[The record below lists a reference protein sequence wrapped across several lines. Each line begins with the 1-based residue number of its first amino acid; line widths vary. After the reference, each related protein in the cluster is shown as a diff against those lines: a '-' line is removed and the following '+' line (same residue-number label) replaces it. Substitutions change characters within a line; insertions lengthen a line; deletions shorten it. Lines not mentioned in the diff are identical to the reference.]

1 MNPYAFR
8 GWHLPSAYADSGS
21 CDRNYPTCTRRRGL
35 PPTFLRPPSTLSRPT
50 LQHPPWPSRRPT
62 PTSGSCRAS
71 APRLQREAPVNVRE
85 NGLVGKGGYEGLLYK
100 PNAGPGAMSA
110 RSAADFEGAAA
121 AAARDE
127 VQKSCCAISCTCSTG
142 GHQGSRLNG
151 MLDTSCTWRT
161 ADMSPALDFKQT
173 ANISPYQTLCQR
185 GESTLSCLD
194 INPSP
199 TLPSSPQP
207 SPSPAIKMKKY
218 RFDS

>member
-21 CDRNYPTCTRRRGL
+21 CDRNYPTMY
-35 PPTFLRPPSTLSRPT
+35 PTSWTSTYFSPSSVYPFQADSAASAVAKQTSNANEWK
-50 LQHPPWPSRRPT
+50 LQGICSPT
-62 PTSGSCRAS
+62 PEGSA
-71 APRLQREAPVNVRE
+71 VNVRE

-199 TLPSSPQP
+199 IFPPPRQP
-207 SPSPAIKMKKY
+207 SPSPAIKMKIY
-218 RFDS
+218 RFES